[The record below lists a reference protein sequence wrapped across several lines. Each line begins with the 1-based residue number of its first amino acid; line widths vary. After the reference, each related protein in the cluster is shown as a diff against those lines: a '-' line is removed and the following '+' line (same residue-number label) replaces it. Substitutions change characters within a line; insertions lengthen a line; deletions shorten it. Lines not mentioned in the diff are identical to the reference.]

1 MSSQPT
7 WDDVMRT
14 LADIANP
21 EPARTVPIEPEESD
35 STEPASGNMRDCYI
49 CGCRLDMPEHMIYR
63 RASARYVLSTCMPC
77 ADQYILDT

>member
-1 MSSQPT
+1 MD

-14 LADIANP
+14 LVDSKNP
-21 EPARTVPIEPEESD
+21 EPSRVIPIDQLPEESD
-35 STEPASGNMRDCYI
+35 STDPASGNMRDCYI

-63 RASARYVLSTCMPC
+63 RANARYVLSTCMPC